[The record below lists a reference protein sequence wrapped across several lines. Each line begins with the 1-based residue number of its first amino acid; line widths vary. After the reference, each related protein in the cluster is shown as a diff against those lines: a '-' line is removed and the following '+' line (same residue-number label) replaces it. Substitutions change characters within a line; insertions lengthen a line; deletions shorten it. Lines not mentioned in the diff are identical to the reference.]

1 MLATAIKI
9 AVTAVLVVAISEV
22 AKRSSL
28 LGAVLASIPLTSV
41 LAMVWLY
48 ADTGDA
54 EKVAE
59 LATGIFWLVLP
70 SLVLFIALPLLL
82 RAGWDFAPSLLAAGA
97 LTVACYFLMLAD
109 PETLR
114 HRDLTGA
121 PGDRA
126 GVSGY
131 VLAPCCT
138 STISATAS
146 RGGRSSKGRRRAFRP
161 ATRSASSAATAPA
174 RRRF

>member
-9 AVTAVLVVAISEV
+9 AVTAILVVAISEV

-54 EKVAE
+54 GKVAD

-70 SLVLFIALPLLL
+70 SLVLFIALPLLI
-82 RAGWDFAPSLLAAGA
+82 RAGWGFGPSLAVSCA
-97 LTVACYFLMLAD
+97 LTVAAYFVMLAI
-109 PETLR
+109 L
-114 HRDLTGA
+114 
-121 PGDRA
+121 
-126 GVSGY
+126 
-131 VLAPCCT
+131 
-138 STISATAS
+138 
-146 RGGRSSKGRRRAFRP
+146 K
-161 ATRSASSAATAPA
+161 
-174 RRRF
+174 RFGIHL

>member
-1 MLATAIKI
+1 VLATAIRI

-82 RAGWDFAPSLLAAGA
+82 RAGWGFAPSLLAASA
-97 LTVACYFLMLAD
+97 LTVACYFLMLAI
-109 PETLR
+109 L
-114 HRDLTGA
+114 
-121 PGDRA
+121 
-126 GVSGY
+126 
-131 VLAPCCT
+131 
-138 STISATAS
+138 
-146 RGGRSSKGRRRAFRP
+146 K
-161 ATRSASSAATAPA
+161 
-174 RRRF
+174 RFGMAV

>member
-9 AVTAVLVVAISEV
+9 AITAVLVVAISEV

-41 LAMVWLY
+41 LAMIWLY

-54 EKVAE
+54 GKVAD

-82 RAGWDFAPSLLAAGA
+82 RAGWPFAASLALSCA
-97 LTVACYFLMLAD
+97 LTVAAYFLMLAA
-109 PETLR
+109 LK
-114 HRDLTGA
+114 HFGIA
-121 PGDRA
+121 
-126 GVSGY
+126 
-131 VLAPCCT
+131 
-138 STISATAS
+138 I
-146 RGGRSSKGRRRAFRP
+146 
-161 ATRSASSAATAPA
+161 
-174 RRRF
+174 

>member
-70 SLVLFIALPLLL
+70 SLALFIALPLLI
-82 RAGWDFAPSLLAAGA
+82 RAGWGFAPSLW
-97 LTVACYFLMLAD
+97 
-109 PETLR
+109 P
-114 HRDLTGA
+114 
-121 PGDRA
+121 
-126 GVSGY
+126 
-131 VLAPCCT
+131 
-138 STISATAS
+138 
-146 RGGRSSKGRRRAFRP
+146 
-161 ATRSASSAATAPA
+161 PA
-174 RRRF
+174 RSPSPAISSCSPS